1 MSRSH
6 FAVLTSLVVMF
17 SLCAWA
23 QSASPPGLSKPMD
36 LPSTPGAK
44 ANSVPDYTSGAKR
57 VEEEGRVQFNSDNI
71 PVRFPVVVTDRSGK
85 PVSNLKQDSFHVLE
99 DGTEQK
105 LTIFEEV
112 TTTSDT
118 LPKSQS
124 TGPFTNFPL
133 VNLQPRNVTVILV
146 DALNSPS
153 LDQLDARKQLISY
166 LAGESSFDHP
176 T

>member
-1 MSRSH
+1 
-6 FAVLTSLVVMF
+6 
-17 SLCAWA
+17 
-23 QSASPPGLSKPMD
+23 
-36 LPSTPGAK
+36 
-44 ANSVPDYTSGAKR
+44 
-57 VEEEGRVQFNSDNI
+57 
-71 PVRFPVVVTDRSGK
+71 
-85 PVSNLKQDSFHVLE
+85 SNLKQDSFHVLE

-176 T
+176 TSLILLTSKGSVPLCSLTAEPKEVARSLASSGACSKPESASAADPAAWDSAALQ